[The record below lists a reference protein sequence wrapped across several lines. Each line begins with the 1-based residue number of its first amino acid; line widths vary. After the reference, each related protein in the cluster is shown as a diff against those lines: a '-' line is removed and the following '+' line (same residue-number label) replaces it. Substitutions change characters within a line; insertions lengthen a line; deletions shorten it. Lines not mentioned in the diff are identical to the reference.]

1 MLSKIHNSVIKGV
14 WPFSPAS
21 GPALSVCS
29 RGDAFMAMPQ
39 TVPPKEKAS
48 ETFAFE
54 FQKTQRMSLQ
64 TLLFQRACPLR
75 LTFVRQI
82 PPFVAARHLPPV
94 GGSLSSKWEPLAVPV
109 SFISLPRPLPLGEVD
124 ANAVS
129 RRRGR
134 ARFPLHDCFRRK
146 PARQLQ
152 FSSATPPV
160 KTQCRTVRRPPGI
173 ALL

>member
-1 MLSKIHNSVIKGV
+1 MLSKIHNSVIKKV

-75 LTFVRQI
+75 LTFVRQ
-82 PPFVAARHLPPV
+82 LPQS
-94 GGSLSSKWEPLAVPV
+94 GSPWQSLQASSLCQGLSLWERWICEAKT
-109 SFISLPRPLPLGEVD
+109 E
-124 ANAVS
+124 
-129 RRRGR
+129 R
-134 ARFPLHDCFRRK
+134 ARTLTLC
-146 PARQLQ
+146 
-152 FSSATPPV
+152 SSFLNIIQSFCLTPPSV
-160 KTQCRTVRRPPGI
+160 WPEMPPPR
-173 ALL
+173 